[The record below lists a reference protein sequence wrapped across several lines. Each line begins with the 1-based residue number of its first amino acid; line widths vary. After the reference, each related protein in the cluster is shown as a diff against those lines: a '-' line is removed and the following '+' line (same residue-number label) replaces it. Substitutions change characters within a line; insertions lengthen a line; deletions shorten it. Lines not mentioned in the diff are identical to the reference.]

1 MIETLSRDATVVAS
15 VPIAAYTAA
24 AAVNG
29 AALAWGKY
37 RSVMVVIFAGTI
49 TDGTHTFEVQDSD
62 DNSSFTAVADAYLHG
77 TEPAL
82 VDSSS
87 DSVTVI
93 GYKGTRKYIRTV
105 VTTAG
110 ATSGGIVGSLIIA
123 SNSSRK
129 PS

>member
-1 MIETLSRDATVVAS
+1 MIPTLSRDATVVAS

-24 AAVNG
+24 AAVDG
-29 AALAWGKY
+29 AGLAWGKY

-49 TDGTHTFEVQDSD
+49 TDGTHTFEVQDSANGTD
-62 DNSSFTAVADAYLHG
+62 YTAVADAYLHG

-82 VDSSS
+82 ADSDS

-93 GYKGTRKYIRTV
+93 GYKGTRKYIRTI

-110 ATSGGIVGSLIIA
+110 ATSGGVVGSLIVA
-123 SNSSRK
+123 TNSSRR
-129 PS
+129 PV